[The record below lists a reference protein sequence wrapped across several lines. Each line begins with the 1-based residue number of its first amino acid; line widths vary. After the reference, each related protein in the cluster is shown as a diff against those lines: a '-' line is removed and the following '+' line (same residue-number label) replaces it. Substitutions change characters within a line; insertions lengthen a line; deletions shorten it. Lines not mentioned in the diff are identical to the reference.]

1 MEALEDSVLNLTHT
15 RSSNR
20 SRKQSKKRQKAK
32 KRLLTL
38 WINGTFHSFNFF
50 LRSSCDVE
58 EARVSLPPK
67 IRSRPHEVCSI
78 NVSKEPWKFWILN
91 LKTQDLF

>member
-20 SRKQSKKRQKAK
+20 LRKQSKKRQKAK
-32 KRLLTL
+32 KDKKML
-38 WINGTFHSFNFF
+38 WKNGTFHSFNFF

-78 NVSKEPWKFWILN
+78 NASKEPWKYWILN
-91 LKTQDLF
+91 LITLDLF

>member
-32 KRLLTL
+32 KRLLRL

-50 LRSSCDVE
+50 RSSCDVE

-67 IRSRPHEVCSI
+67 IRSRAHEVCSI
-78 NVSKEPWKFWILN
+78 SVSKEPWKFWVLN
-91 LKTQDLF
+91 LITLDLF